1 MCANHLRADELSFV
15 IYVVALT
22 DRSENFRKKLEMAKK
37 LEIFPKEQD
46 IFFLNL
52 FGRLRMLIKYFAA
65 IN

>member
-1 MCANHLRADELSFV
+1 MVVRADELSFV

-46 IFFLNL
+46 NFSFFLLNL
-52 FGRLRMLIKYFAA
+52 FVRLGMLIKYFAA